1 MDIAAKLA
9 QSEAN
14 LQKLVEKFN
23 ALEAEKQEV
32 LKEVLRTEGEVRILK
47 ELEAI
52 K

>member
-1 MDIAAKLA
+1 MIKEKLT

-32 LKEVLRTEGEVRILK
+32 LKEILRVEGEVRILK

>member
-1 MDIAAKLA
+1 MKERLK

-14 LQKLVEKFN
+14 LQKLVDKFN

-32 LKEVLRTEGEVRILK
+32 LKEVLRVEGEVRILK